1 MAQSKLIAMEK
12 IQKQRSLSVKKQFTS
27 FRLLSI
33 LLIFIFCLQFNPVAS
48 ASNLRTTIDQPDDF
62 SGYQIHM
69 IYVVPSD
76 GTDRNLDTNGRIT
89 NWLDQAAAYTK
100 RKIGLTPVFDKYK
113 NTYDI
118 GFLKSKYSIAELGTD
133 ALNKLRGEVS
143 SDQITALKVAG
154 FVIDGDIEKGIC
166 GLGGV
171 PSDAFYVLTGEN
183 CWLDTP
189 NYNEVIPETFIS
201 KVIVHEWFHTLGVSH
216 QCIDNDLMWAEDNG
230 CVFNG
235 DEMSA
240 IDESRENY
248 IRPGGTK
255 LDISVLPVWLESD
268 RSQKIFIQPEKT
280 TFAKNPERSEIIN
293 FWATF
298 PRPVS
303 RLASVKCITLVD
315 GIPIVTQIDIK
326 SRATFIDCTS
336 TIPPL
341 AKINSKVTMKILW
354 EDLWTY
360 SQVSQQ
366 AYVSSSGVN
375 SKVCTAQIC
384 KAGDVFATDPNLCW
398 KDAATSALQVL
409 TNGEWI
415 TTKAHNLSLA
425 DGAKVGCSGAN
436 KYSVNTRIR
445 LLYPGIYTFR
455 WVTFEDSSRS
465 KISSTGANAP
475 FTVEVRE
482 K

>member
-1 MAQSKLIAMEK
+1 L
-12 IQKQRSLSVKKQFTS
+12 F
-27 FRLLSI
+27 
-33 LLIFIFCLQFNPVAS
+33 FCLEFNPAAS
-48 ASNLRTTIDQPDDF
+48 AANPRTTIDQPDDL

-76 GTDRNLDTNGRIT
+76 GTDRNLDTNGRIGT
-89 NWLDQAAAYTK
+89 WVDQASEYTK

-113 NTYDI
+113 KTYDI
-118 GFLKSKYSIAELGTD
+118 GFLKSKYTIAELGSD
-133 ALNKLRGEVS
+133 ALNKLRGEIS
-143 SDQITALKVAG
+143 SDQIATLKVAG
-154 FVIDGDIEKGIC
+154 FVIEGDIEKGIC
-166 GLGGV
+166 GRGGV
-171 PSDAFYVLTGEN
+171 PSDAFFVLTGEN

-189 NYNEVIPETFIS
+189 EYNAVIPETFIS

-216 QCIDNDLMWAEDNG
+216 QCIDNDLMWADDNG
-230 CVFNG
+230 CVFDG

-280 TFAKNPERSEIIN
+280 TFAKNPQRSEIIN
-293 FWATF
+293 YWATF
-298 PRPVS
+298 PRPAS

-315 GIPIVTQIDIK
+315 GIPIVTQIDVK

-336 TIPPL
+336 TIPPS
-341 AKINSKVTMKILW
+341 AKINSKVTMKIIW

-360 SQVSQQ
+360 SQVSKQT
-366 AYVSSSGVN
+366 YVSLLEVN

-384 KAGDVFATDPNLCW
+384 KVGDVYENNPNLCW
-398 KDAATSALQVL
+398 TDSASAGFQILE
-409 TNGEWI
+409 NGKWS
-415 TTKAHNLSLA
+415 TLKAHNLSLD
-425 DGAKVGCSGAN
+425 DGSKVGCTSTN
-436 KYSVNTRIR
+436 KYSVSTRVR
-445 LLYPGIYTFR
+445 LLHSGIYTFR
-455 WVTFEDSSRS
+455 WVIFEDSSRS
-465 KISSTGANAP
+465 IISSTGANAP